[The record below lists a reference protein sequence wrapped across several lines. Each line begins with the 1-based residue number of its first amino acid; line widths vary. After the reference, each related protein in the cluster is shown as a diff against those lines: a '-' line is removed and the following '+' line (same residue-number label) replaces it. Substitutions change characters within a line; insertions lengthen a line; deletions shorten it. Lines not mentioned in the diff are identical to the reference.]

1 MLRADAELLRSPD
14 PLTSGSPGDREA
26 AMPCQS
32 TAIRDI
38 RYEDD
43 RQKLFVT
50 FVDGGEYVY
59 VGVPGALHRSLVEA
73 DSQGR
78 FFIDQIRDAFPYNRL
93 DRQTYS
99 PDTP

>member
-1 MLRADAELLRSPD
+1 
-14 PLTSGSPGDREA
+14 
-26 AMPCQS
+26 MPFAS

-50 FVDGGEYVY
+50 FIDGGEYVY
-59 VGVPGALHRSLVEA
+59 VGVPDEVHRSFVDA

-78 FFIDQIRDAFPYNRL
+78 FFIDQIRDRFPYNRL
-93 DRQTYS
+93 DS
-99 PDTP
+99 